1 MQLSAVVAEAKGLPP
16 EVIECALDLIAR
28 ERGAEQ
34 VRNNDTAVLEGL
46 KLAA

>member
-28 ERGAEQ
+28 AWS
-34 VRNNDTAVLEGL
+34 
-46 KLAA
+46 